1 MSAQPERSLRWVEA
15 CLLGDVPRQ
24 GARVLETSLGP
35 VALFRTA
42 DDGLYALLD
51 RCPHRGG
58 PLSQGLVYGR
68 RVACP
73 LHGWSIELADGQAVP
88 PDEGCVR
95 TFPVRVEGDRVLVGL
110 PGGEG

>member
-1 MSAQPERSLRWVEA
+1 MSARAGRGVRWVEA
-15 CLLGDVPRQ
+15 GPLEGVPRL
-24 GARVLETSLGP
+24 GARVLETPLGP

-42 DDGLYALLD
+42 DDALYALLD

-73 LHGWSIELADGQAVP
+73 LHGWSIDLAEGRAVP

-95 TFPVRVEGDRVLVGL
+95 TFPVRVEGGRVLVGL
-110 PGGEG
+110 PGEEG